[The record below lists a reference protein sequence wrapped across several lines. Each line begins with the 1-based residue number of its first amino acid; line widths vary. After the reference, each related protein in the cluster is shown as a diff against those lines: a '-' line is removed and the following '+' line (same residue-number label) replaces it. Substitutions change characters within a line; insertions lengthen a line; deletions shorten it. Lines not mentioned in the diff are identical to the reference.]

1 MHHAYVSNDAATPK
15 LTLTHF
21 PAILLSFAFPHQ
33 TPLTHTLSHFTH
45 LSIPPVSHSPPA
57 LTRNTQHLV
66 PICPCALCK
75 EVAALSRGA
84 PAPLFPAHAPRHPA
98 REAKAQSLIWWP
110 GLTAAKAQIQSG
122 GLCECVVTPSTLLTW
137 LLCAPYLID
146 MMGMDSSAGLDS
158 LVQSLSVGCVMPCVC
173 MLICMTRFKLFVR
186 VNRSGHKI

>member
-1 MHHAYVSNDAATPK
+1 MNRGEGDLVYLRNPWTTNLSLHPTIFYHFITFFLLMHHAYVSDDAAAPK

-122 GLCECVVTPSTLLTW
+122 GLCECVVTPPPS
-137 LLCAPYLID
+137 
-146 MMGMDSSAGLDS
+146 
-158 LVQSLSVGCVMPCVC
+158 
-173 MLICMTRFKLFVR
+173 
-186 VNRSGHKI
+186 